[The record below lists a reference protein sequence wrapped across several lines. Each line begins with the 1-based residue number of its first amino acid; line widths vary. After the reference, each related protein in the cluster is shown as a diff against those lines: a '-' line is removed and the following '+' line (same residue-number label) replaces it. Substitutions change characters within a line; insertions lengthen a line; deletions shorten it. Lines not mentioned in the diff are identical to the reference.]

1 MVPCL
6 QTHPATA
13 CSRPHRARRCAA
25 CRLQP
30 LARLDAPNSRF
41 SASCTARRF
50 RLYVAHS
57 ARCDAVARMP
67 AEGRHEPRQQ
77 SRSEDDALSQCLRSR
92 FAERSREGAIVC
104 SKLCKTRG
112 ERTIRRR
119 AWGSEI
125 ESIKKRRE
133 DKGVSRRSPQ
143 PGARSLH
150 KHRSDQRRTHPD
162 RRRSGPDAL
171 GAARPTRATRGIG
184 LLGAATLGPRRGAMT
199 TSCSCRCS
207 PPSWRRARQS
217 RCRSRRRRCSSSG
230 EGLPT

>member
-1 MVPCL
+1 MRSCEVVETREVRELEDAGAKGACATVGVLGAGSAASGHEMVPCL

-125 ESIKKRRE
+125 ESIKKGE
-133 DKGVSRRSPQ
+133 
-143 PGARSLH
+143 
-150 KHRSDQRRTHPD
+150 RTK
-162 RRRSGPDAL
+162 
-171 GAARPTRATRGIG
+171 
-184 LLGAATLGPRRGAMT
+184 
-199 TSCSCRCS
+199 
-207 PPSWRRARQS
+207 
-217 RCRSRRRRCSSSG
+217 
-230 EGLPT
+230 E